1 VLQREKILEELEKRM
16 TLISGIQFVARNPEK
31 QPSYNDLPCV
41 SIFEMPDTVD
51 EMSQR
56 GGKPSYKRSF
66 QIVLEVFISGS
77 TATLAS
83 KELMAFVKLVKVA
96 LHAAPYGLDKTCR
109 GIRED
114 QYGRVLRPGVGEHVI
129 GIGLAITIFYVEDI
143 NKY

>member
-1 VLQREKILEELEKRM
+1 VLQREAIIEELEKRM
-16 TLISGIQFVARNPEK
+16 TEVSGVLFVARNPEK
-31 QPSYNDLPCV
+31 APSYDDLPCV

-51 EMSQR
+51 DMSKR
-56 GGKPSYKRSF
+56 GGMPSYKRSF
-66 QIVLEVFISGS
+66 QIVLEIFISGS

-83 KELMAFVKLVKVA
+83 KELMAFMKLVKVA
-96 LHAAPYGLDKTCR
+96 LHAAPYGLDATCG

-143 NKY
+143 NQY